1 MYLATDD
8 GSNSTKGRVINDECF
23 SSSSSSS
30 CSSTLSRSIR
40 LICDERKGFSLFF
53 FYFSFLCANLFAS
66 FMIVFIIFVHTIEL
80 YSWFGL
86 FITHTPRLCSCCSI
100 SSYIENSF
108 SLSAISSR
116 RLSHFHRSIR
126 FGRYF
131 MFFCWFCLRF
141 SIQIILYLCVIP

>member
-8 GSNSTKGRVINDECF
+8 GSNSTKGRVINDECS

-40 LICDERKGFSLFF
+40 LICVERKGFSLFF

-116 RLSHFHRSIR
+116 RLSLIFIVLFASVNILC
-126 FGRYF
+126 
-131 MFFCWFCLRF
+131 FFAGFV
-141 SIQIILYLCVIP
+141 CVFPFKSSFICA